1 MRKPGKKQQQQRRQA
16 QRRGG
21 AGGGDAAAGGA
32 LLPMVSLITPTYN
45 RRRFLPQAIRCYL
58 AQDYP
63 RERMEWVVVDDGE
76 DEVRDLFEG
85 VPGVRYV
92 RLESRLPLGK
102 KRNYCH
108 TVARGDIFV
117 YMDDDDYYPPQRV
130 SHAVAALL
138 AAPEGTLVAGS
149 SEIYVWFLQTDE
161 VYQFGPYHRRH
172 CTAGTFAFRRELLRT
187 QHYLDDATY
196 AEEKAFLKDFTLP
209 VVQLDPMK
217 TMLVVAHSSNT
228 VDKGEVLR
236 RVKAAQEQERAFA
249 EREAAE
255 ARAAGE
261 RRKPSANATT
271 MGSSARQSFKKPRMW
286 IKDPAAAAFY
296 EQLRA
301 EVAAAAGEAE
311 AARPGTAPRPLLG
324 AHAGEERG
332 EAAGVAGLPRGSPLA
347 LPPTL
352 RILTPP
358 AGAAPEPR
366 SGEEAPPTTAALPA
380 DDADWVLVEEARG
393 Y

>member
-1 MRKPGKKQQQQRRQA
+1 MRKPKGRSAGGRTG
-16 QRRGG
+16 RRGAKG
-21 AGGGDAAAGGA
+21 AVAPQQ
-32 LLPMVSLITPTYN
+32 LPMVSLITPTYN
-45 RRRFLPQAIRCYL
+45 RRRFLPQAIRCYM

-63 RERMEWVVVDDGE
+63 RERLEWVVVDDGE

-92 RLESRLPLGK
+92 RLETRLPLGK

-108 TVARGDIFV
+108 TVAGGEIFV

-130 SHAVAALL
+130 SHAVEALTS
-138 AAPEGTLVAGS
+138 APAGTLVAGT

-209 VVQLDPMK
+209 VVQLDPVK
-217 TMLVVAHSSNT
+217 TMLVVAHASNT

-236 RVKAAQEQERAFA
+236 RVKAAQEQERLFA
-249 EREAAE
+249 EREAAAAAATTPPRRKKE
-255 ARAAGE
+255 AAGG
-261 RRKPSANATT
+261 TT

-286 IKDPAAAAFY
+286 IKDPAATAFY
-296 EQLRA
+296 EQLRG
-301 EVAAAAGEAE
+301 EIVAAGGGCARVGE
-311 AARPGTAPRPLLG
+311 APRPLLG
-324 AHAGEERG
+324 AHAGEE
-332 EAAGVAGLPRGSPLA
+332 AVMLPSA
-347 LPPTL
+347 L

-358 AGAAPEPR
+358 AALPEPLAGT
-366 SGEEAPPTTAALPA
+366 GEPQEDSEWVMVEAAEKPL
-380 DDADWVLVEEARG
+380 RG
-393 Y
+393 PCS